1 MDMHQ
6 AHIKSGEP
14 VVLLNPSKYGSSIG
28 TFISPYPLI
37 DVGVATVR
45 STGWTS
51 DSVINVGEDGEHNP
65 FVVPDHEWVR
75 IDPESSLYKIIMNK
89 RSGTMFQMH
98 QVVDI
103 VDGFY
108 RGKIGFINGIHVDVN
123 TNEYTVRLN
132 EGDPEDRTSQPVE
145 VQVPGWC
152 LADHVHGRFNTE
164 QETQAGV
171 SEDERRELVSAAVL
185 RSVKA
190 ILDDDII
197 KAAVQS
203 AVQEKMIEI
212 TKRNMRSII
221 TSAMIAIDQ
230 TINDSTIDYVLKDSP
245 VYGELIKACT
255 TPVTQEADAKDRSDP
270 E

>member
-1 MDMHQ
+1 
-6 AHIKSGEP
+6 
-14 VVLLNPSKYGSSIG
+14 
-28 TFISPYPLI
+28 
-37 DVGVATVR
+37 
-45 STGWTS
+45 
-51 DSVINVGEDGEHNP
+51 
-65 FVVPDHEWVR
+65 
-75 IDPESSLYKIIMNK
+75 
-89 RSGTMFQMH
+89 MFQMH

-164 QETQAGV
+164 QETQASV
-171 SEDERRELVSAAVL
+171 SEDERRGLVSAAVL

-245 VYGELIKACT
+245 VYDELIKACT